1 MVRKVIISDA
11 SVVKAISFFP
21 LEKRP
26 LSMAEF
32 LKTVNFHL
40 PGENYKTDGYVIT
53 DKTHDLLKEHL
64 KITGGQVCLRDME
77 PALGYEML
85 ST

>member
-1 MVRKVIISDA
+1 
-11 SVVKAISFFP
+11 
-21 LEKRP
+21 
-26 LSMAEF
+26 MAEF

-64 KITGGQVCLRDME
+64 KTTGGQVCLKDKE
-77 PALGYEML
+77 PAL
-85 ST
+85 